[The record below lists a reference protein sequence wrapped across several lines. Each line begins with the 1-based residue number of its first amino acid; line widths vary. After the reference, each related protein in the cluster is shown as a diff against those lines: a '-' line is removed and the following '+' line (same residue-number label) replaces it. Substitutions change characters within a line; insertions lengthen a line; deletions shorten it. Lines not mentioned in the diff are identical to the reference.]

1 LCIRPCIENFA
12 PQSKISP
19 QTMWHNPIFLQTPPG
34 GSFFTQK
41 FFRMDYTRKYF
52 ELKQL
57 FKTINSSAT
66 IDDSAELK
74 ILQFTSENYWDRIF
88 KETEGSRED
97 MLSLG
102 MPDSHF
108 TGNNHFTYPV
118 IVPRKEKMHSKAI
131 ILLHGL
137 NERFWDKYL
146 PWAYYLALYTNRP
159 VILFPL
165 SFHMNRAPEEWSNP
179 KVMAPF
185 IDARKKAMDTA
196 DLTFVNLALSC
207 RLTSEPLRFMRSGHQ
222 SAADLIQLTQQMER
236 GEIPLFKKGTRP
248 DFFAY
253 SIGAFV
259 SQILLL
265 ANPDG
270 MFTDTRFFL
279 FCGGS
284 FFKDMYGVSRMI
296 MDKAAFER
304 INTFYTSSIDEAVLA
319 KKTLAMFLD
328 EYKLGKAF
336 YSMLKE
342 ENNREFREDR
352 FLNAS
357 KNILSL
363 ALTKD
368 KVIPP
373 TGIKAAFGFDVK
385 KSFNV
390 EEMDFP
396 FDYCHES
403 PFPISGKMDKNI
415 VDYWFGEVF
424 TKVAGFFN

>member
-1 LCIRPCIENFA
+1 
-12 PQSKISP
+12 
-19 QTMWHNPIFLQTPPG
+19 
-34 GSFFTQK
+34 
-41 FFRMDYTRKYF
+41 MDYTRKYF

-57 FKTINSSAT
+57 FREMKSDVV
-66 IDDSAELK
+66 IDEAAELR
-74 ILQFTSENYWDRIF
+74 ILKFTSENQWSSIF
-88 KETEGSRED
+88 RETEKSNED
-97 MLSLG
+97 LLSLG

-108 TGNNHFTYPV
+108 TGNNQFNYPV
-118 IVPRKEKMHSKAI
+118 IIPRKGRMNDRAI
-131 ILLHGL
+131 VLLHGL

-185 IDARKKAMDTA
+185 IDLRKKALDTS

-207 RLTSEPLRFMRSGHQ
+207 RLTSDPLRFMRSGHQ
-222 SAADLIQLTQQMER
+222 SAADLIRLTRQMEH
-236 GEIPLFKKGTRP
+236 GEIPLFKKGTQP

-265 ANPDG
+265 ANPDA
-270 MFTDTRFFL
+270 MFDHTRFFL

-284 FFKDMYGVSRMI
+284 FFKDMCGVSRMI

-304 INTFYTSSIDEAVLA
+304 INTFYTQTIDEAMREKHSLA
-319 KKTLAMFLD
+319 TFID
-328 EYKLGKAF
+328 EHALGTAF
-336 YSMLKE
+336 YAMLKK
-342 ENNREFREDR
+342 ENNAKFRDDR

-357 KNILSL
+357 ENIFSL
-363 ALTKD
+363 ALNKD
-368 KVIPP
+368 KVIPSA
-373 TGIKAAFGFDVK
+373 GIASALALNGRR
-385 KSFNV
+385 SEMV
-390 EEMDFP
+390 EEWDFP
-396 FDYCHES
+396 FDYTHEA

-415 VDYWFGEVF
+415 VDYWFSKVF
-424 TKVAGFFN
+424 TKAAGFFN

>member
-1 LCIRPCIENFA
+1 
-12 PQSKISP
+12 
-19 QTMWHNPIFLQTPPG
+19 
-34 GSFFTQK
+34 
-41 FFRMDYTRKYF
+41 MDYTRKYY

-57 FKTINSSAT
+57 CRRANSYMP
-66 IDDSAELK
+66 IDEFAELR
-74 ILQFTSENYWDRIF
+74 ILQFVSERHGESIF
-88 KETEGSRED
+88 SETENSNED
-97 MLSLG
+97 LLSLG
-102 MPDSHF
+102 MADSHF
-108 TGNNHFTYPV
+108 TGNNRFNYPV
-118 IVPRKEKMHSKAI
+118 IIPRGEQVHNKAI

-165 SFHMNRAPEEWSNP
+165 SFHMNRAPEEWANP

-185 IDARKKAMDTA
+185 IDARKKALCTE

-222 SAADLIQLTQQMER
+222 SAVDLIRLSRQIER
-236 GEIPLFKKGTRP
+236 GEISLFKEGTKP

-265 ANPDG
+265 ANPGGLFDK
-270 MFTDTRFFL
+270 TRFFL

-284 FFKDMYGVSRMI
+284 FFKDMCGVSRMI

-304 INTFYTSSIDEAVLA
+304 INTFYTQTIDEAMQE
-319 KKTLAMFLD
+319 KKALAMFID
-328 EYKLGKAF
+328 ENALGKAF
-336 YSMLKE
+336 YAMIKQ
-342 ENNREFREDR
+342 ENNKEFREDR

-357 KNILSL
+357 GNIFSL
-363 ALTKD
+363 ALNKD

-373 TGIKAAFGFDVK
+373 AGISSALALDGRR
-385 KSFNV
+385 SEMV
-390 EEMDFP
+390 EEWDFP
-396 FDYCHES
+396 FEYTHEA

-424 TKVAGFFN
+424 TKAAGFFN